1 MLSRQMG
8 GDGAGGVAVQAVA
21 GVVVPAGSARGL
33 CGRRS
38 PARRAGRRPQRGR
51 GGGRLRLRHQDHPV
65 RLPGRRGRT
74 PGACSGHARA
84 PRPGPIRRPRSSPGR
99 SFTSSW
105 GEFRL
110 VHGHSSCRPIA
121 ATSGG
126 PAEPGAT
133 RSCSRSGV
141 SPTSS
146 SGPARGR
153 AVSRRRSR
161 CSRQAGHPG
170 TGETA
175 VTLHAR
181 AARAPHRTR
190 RAGNSMP
197 GDGGDERAHRGA
209 LARRRPTSSLTAL
222 RRPAASEVAC
232 GILASR

>member
-1 MLSRQMG
+1 MRPG
-8 GDGAGGVAVQAVA
+8 GGAARARNLPGG
-21 GVVVPAGSARGL
+21 PAGPGWRAASLTAS
-33 CGRRS
+33 RS
-38 PARRAGRRPQRGR
+38 SRAAS
-51 GGGRLRLRHQDHPV
+51 
-65 RLPGRRGRT
+65 RLPWPD
-74 PGACSGHARA
+74 PGAFSGPARA

-110 VHGHSSCRPIA
+110 VHGPSSCWAPV

-141 SPTSS
+141 RPTSS

-153 AVSRRRSR
+153 AVSRRRPR

-181 AARAPHRTR
+181 AARAPHRAR